1 MGRVLLAGATV
12 WAGPACVPSRAW
24 MLVEDGRVA
33 ALAEQEPLPPADRV
47 VDLPGCHL
55 LPGFVDVHLHLS
67 QAAWIPRGGDG
78 WGWRGLAEALRAV
91 RTAGNA
97 SPQAPWLLFW
107 NVARWSWPEGRLPT
121 SGELDEAAPGRRVL
135 VSSSDLHRGSVSS
148 AGLEA
153 IGPAEGDLAKV
164 FGEDIARDRR
174 GRPTGELWEAAFGV
188 ALQRALADTAAHVQD
203 AGTAAVYAAE
213 AGRYLAHGITHA
225 HDPYLAPDCHVQMA
239 ALRAQPDPGR
249 ARAYPR
255 RLAHPRTGRRGLGRG
270 DRCAHRTKRTTQ
282 PRKNSRTSVTRSPA
296 TVRRTS
302 PSAGF
307 TGLSLPGDAARQ
319 GRRGAAV
326 DRCAAAAITQ

>member
-12 WAGPACVPSRAW
+12 WAGPACVPARAW

-33 ALAEQEPLPPADRV
+33 ALGDQEPLPPADRV

-78 WGWRGLAEALRAV
+78 WGWRSLAEALRAV
-91 RTAGNA
+91 RAAGNA

-121 SGELDEAAPGRRVL
+121 SGELDDAAPGRRVL

-153 IGPAEGDLAKV
+153 IGPAEGDLARV

-174 GRPTGELWEAAFGV
+174 GRPTGELWEAAYGV
-188 ALQRALADTAAHVQD
+188 ALQRALADTAAHFQD

-225 HDPYLAPDCHVQMA
+225 HDPYLAPDCHPQVD
-239 ALRAQPDPGR
+239 ALRAAGPLRVSWATGAPDGILSRPPG
-249 ARAYPR
+249 PR
-255 RLAHPRTGRRGLGRG
+255 NAPEGPYGDAGREVKVFADGRRPVRGHAASPGAVRLAGRG
-270 DRCAHRTKRTTQ
+270 DE
-282 PRKNSRTSVTRSPA
+282 
-296 TVRRTS
+296 
-302 PSAGF
+302 
-307 TGLSLPGDAARQ
+307 
-319 GRRGAAV
+319 
-326 DRCAAAAITQ
+326 